1 MGAFVTDRMFVARH
15 GDKIF
20 LWESGGTKAADGG
33 GWGRRVES
41 TCFAGNFEA
50 GRAMIS
56 DVVVAADKTIH
67 VVVAS
72 GAVFAAVAH

>member
-20 LWESGGTKAADGG
+20 LWESRGTETADSG
-33 GWGRRVES
+33 GWGGRVES
-41 TCFAGNFEA
+41 TCFAGDFEA
-50 GRAMIS
+50 WRTMIS
-56 DVVVAADKTIH
+56 DVVVAADEPVH
-67 VVVAS
+67 VVVAG